1 MKKKIFF
8 VIPLALFFIMVG
20 FLIVGLQLDP
30 RKIPSPLIG
39 KKIPRFNLV
48 ELSTNGSVIT
58 NEDLPSTPF
67 LLNVWASWCGAC
79 LQEHE
84 LLKKISDSGSI
95 KVIGLNYKDS
105 YSEATRWLLKYGD
118 PYTKK
123 IYDPEAN
130 LGLNLGVYGVPETFL
145 IDENGIIVYKHI
157 GPLTAETYGNLLNQ
171 LENKKP

>member
-20 FLIVGLQLDP
+20 FLIIGLQLDP

-48 ELSTNGSVIT
+48 ELSTSGSVIT

-84 LLKKISDSGSI
+84 LLKKISDSDSI

-123 IYDPEAN
+123 IFDPEAD

>member
-1 MKKKIFF
+1 
-8 VIPLALFFIMVG
+8 MVG

-39 KKIPRFNLV
+39 KKIPKFNLA
-48 ELSTNGSVIT
+48 ELSSDGLTIT

-67 LLNVWASWCGAC
+67 LLNVWASWCSAC
-79 LQEHE
+79 LEEHE
-84 LLKKISDSGSI
+84 LLKRISDSGSI
-95 KVIGLNYKDS
+95 KVIGLNYKDNHL
-105 YSEATRWLLKYGD
+105 EAARWLLKYGD

-123 IYDPEAN
+123 IFDPEAS

-157 GPLTAETYGNLLNQ
+157 GPLSFETYRNFLQQ

>member
-20 FLIVGLQLDP
+20 FLIVGLQLDLENP
-30 RKIPSPLIG
+30 FSVDW
-39 KKIPRFNLV
+39 KKIPRFNFV

-118 PYTKK
+118 PYTKN
-123 IYDPEAN
+123 IRS
-130 LGLNLGVYGVPETFL
+130 
-145 IDENGIIVYKHI
+145 
-157 GPLTAETYGNLLNQ
+157 
-171 LENKKP
+171 